1 MIAYITGKIIS
12 KEANSVIVENNGIGY
27 EIFIPLSTF
36 YELPRHHESVSL
48 YIYPYL
54 KENTLTLFGFSS
66 VLEKRLFIMLI
77 SVAGIGPKLAIN
89 ILSGI
94 GPEELLNA
102 ILNENTNRLC
112 RIPGVGKKTA
122 KRMILELKE
131 KINTIFPEAKIK
143 AEDEK
148 NPVFEDAV
156 SALVNLGYPL
166 EDAKKVVKE
175 ASIGTN
181 NIGLEELIKKSL
193 NIIAEKL

>member
-12 KEANSVIVENNGIGY
+12 KEADSVIVENNGIGY

-36 YELPRHHESVSL
+36 YELPRHYESVSL

-66 VLEKRLFIMLI
+66 MLEKRLFMMLI

-102 ILNENTNRLC
+102 ILNENTARLC
-112 RIPGVGKKTA
+112 KIPGVGKKTA

-131 KINTIFPEAKIK
+131 KINTILPEAKIK

-166 EDAKKVVKE
+166 EDAKKVVEE
-175 ASIGTN
+175 ASLGSN
-181 NIGLEELIKKSL
+181 NIELEELIKKSL
-193 NIIAEKL
+193 NIIAKKL